1 MSFFTQSLLVVAIA
15 SSQIGL
21 DESSASSTY
30 SSGNL
35 IGSPEFSSD
44 RALSAGSGY
53 WCSSGAHEAGEV
65 VTWSGR
71 NPAARSIKG
80 VQLSWVHAPAEVRV
94 LTSPDGSNFEEAACW
109 QPSGKHEDSF
119 VQTIEFSRTFRA
131 QVVAIAMRTSGT
143 SGYFSISDV
152 SLQTASD
159 EPIMLISGITS
170 DEEMCVVTEN
180 GNSAQA
186 GALIT
191 LQSCN
196 SAISAGDGRELWKMS
211 ESGQLVSVVGNKCVV
226 LGGNSAFGG
235 GMVELSDCEAAA
247 ETGDGRS
254 FWNLSPNAQLS
265 MARGGGY
272 CMVLSGS
279 VSSSGKDISKTATA
293 KATATKDDSN
303 SADHVLDGDS
313 STFWSSPAA
322 DSITGPV
329 SMTLELAELSRVEKV
344 SIEWKD
350 SARNFQVQ
358 VAGESGSWSVF
369 GSTDGNTL
377 SRTTTSGAS
386 ALAKRIRI
394 IMSEPSSNSASYGIH
409 NINVFAM
416 PQKMGVQDCSEAS
429 LTGDARDKFF
439 VQQVSEF
446 DPAASTPVRSA
457 APLLVNAIHDLGK
470 TTASLISSLPKLESC
485 KGSSMLEVNDTF
497 MSVFSNQQSN
507 SEDDMLVD
515 TINAA
520 ENIISHYTKSL

>member
-1 MSFFTQSLLVVAIA
+1 MGFFALSLFVFAFA
-15 SSQIGL
+15 STQIGM

-53 WCSSGAHEAGEV
+53 WSSAGAHEAGEV

-71 NPAARSIKG
+71 IPAARSIKG
-80 VQLSWVHAPAEVRV
+80 VQVSWVHAPSEVRV

-119 VQTIEFSRTFRA
+119 VQTLEFSRTFRA
-131 QVVAIAMRTSGT
+131 QVVTIAMRTAGPS
-143 SGYFSISDV
+143 SYFAISDV

-159 EPIMLISGITS
+159 EPIMLISGVTS
-170 DEEMCVVTEN
+170 EEEMCVVTEN
-180 GNSAQA
+180 GNTAQA
-186 GALIT
+186 GALVT

-196 SAISAGDGRELWKMS
+196 GAIAAGDGRELWKMS
-211 ESGQLVSVVGNKCVV
+211 ESGQLVSVVGSKCVV
-226 LGGNSAFGG
+226 LGGNSAIGG
-235 GMVELSDCEAAA
+235 GVVELSDCEAAA
-247 ETGDGRS
+247 EAGDGRS
-254 FWNLSPNAQLS
+254 FWELSPSAQLS

-279 VSSSGKDISKTATA
+279 VTSSGKDVSKTATA
-293 KATATKDDSN
+293 KATATKDAAH
-303 SADHVLDGDS
+303 SASHVLDGDS

-322 DSITGPV
+322 DAITGPV
-329 SMTLELAELSRVEKV
+329 SMTLELAETTRVDKI
-344 SIEWKD
+344 SIDWQD
-350 SARNFQVQ
+350 TARNFQIQ
-358 VAGESGSWSVF
+358 VAGASGSWSVF
-369 GSTDGNTL
+369 GSMDGNTL
-377 SRTTTSGAS
+377 SRTTTFGAS
-386 ALAKRIRI
+386 ALAKRVRI

-409 NINVFAM
+409 NVNVFAM

-446 DPAASTPVRSA
+446 DPAASAPVRSA
-457 APLLVNAIHDLGK
+457 APLLVNSIQELGQ

-485 KGSSMLEVNDTF
+485 KGASMLEVSMLSETDSTDDT
-497 MSVFSNQQSN
+497 
-507 SEDDMLVD
+507 LVD
-515 TINAA
+515 TINSA
-520 ENIISHYTKSL
+520 ENIIAHYTKSL